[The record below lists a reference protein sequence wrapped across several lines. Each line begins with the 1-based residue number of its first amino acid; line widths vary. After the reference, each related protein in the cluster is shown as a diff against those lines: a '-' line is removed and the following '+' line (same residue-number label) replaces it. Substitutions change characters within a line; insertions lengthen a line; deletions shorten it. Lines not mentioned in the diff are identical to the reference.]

1 MYDCTDKNK
10 DSSSSS
16 VPWHTRMMDGHR
28 PLLGAISEYLVFVL
42 CGVTL
47 ALVGFSWLL
56 FSRLSKNNQRQSQLV
71 GEITLI
77 GRSAKRNQSE
87 KQVME
92 NFFSLSLWY
101 PWLNPLSPSIWL
113 SPLSDA
119 GLLCL
124 GLEGTL
130 VVCLYMSECTQRTIM
145 KRDKIQYKYVDCL
158 LLKHHINK
166 INDDKIL

>member
-1 MYDCTDKNK
+1 
-10 DSSSSS
+10 
-16 VPWHTRMMDGHR
+16 MMDGHR

-92 NFFSLSLWY
+92 NFFSLSL
-101 PWLNPLSPSIWL
+101 
-113 SPLSDA
+113 
-119 GLLCL
+119 
-124 GLEGTL
+124 
-130 VVCLYMSECTQRTIM
+130 
-145 KRDKIQYKYVDCL
+145 
-158 LLKHHINK
+158 
-166 INDDKIL
+166 